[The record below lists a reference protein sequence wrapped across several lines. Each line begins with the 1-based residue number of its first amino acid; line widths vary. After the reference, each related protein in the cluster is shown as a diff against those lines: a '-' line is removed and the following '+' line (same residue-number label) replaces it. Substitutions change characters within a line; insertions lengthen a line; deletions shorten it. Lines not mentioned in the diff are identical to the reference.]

1 MNNLI
6 NKNDKEERVFMHKLI
21 ETALPLAEINKAAI
35 KEKAGKPGHS
45 ANFHMWWGRSPLSS
59 SLAVLSA
66 AIMDYSDETAAED
79 MKLIAQIAYGD
90 EAAVEN
96 IYNKLAA
103 CELPQVWD
111 AFSGFGGISLAA
123 QKLGMASI
131 ANDLNPVAAMLTK
144 AAVEIPTRFASQK
157 PVHPGKVKNSKYSG
171 AEGLAE
177 DVQFYGEWIKN
188 EALKRLADIYPQ
200 MPNGEVPFAWV
211 WVRTAK
217 CANPACSCQV
227 PLANS
232 YILSKSKTAK
242 CWAEPVINGDNIYFK
257 IHEGDCPAGKESNKT
272 INFGAKF
279 RCPVCGEVITDE
291 YIKKMG
297 EEHKLGVKMMAV
309 VTNVDGK
316 KSFFV
321 PDEIQQTA
329 ADVTCPENIPP
340 GTMPVNPHWYSP
352 PSFGITSYA
361 DLFTARQLLMLTT
374 FSDLVREV
382 QDIVASD
389 ALAVGMSDT
398 GGSLADGGNGALAY
412 GQAIGVYLSLVV
424 DKMVDYNSSM
434 CSWRT
439 AGANIRSTFGRQ
451 AIPMVWTFAEGNPFS
466 TVSGNFKTMLKNVVQ
481 SIEALK
487 CDKSAIVLQDN
498 AITMAHPQNVL
509 VCTELPYYRDIGY
522 ADLSDFFYI
531 WMRKNL
537 KNVYPQMFSS
547 IVTPKDELSTVST
560 YYGVSK
566 REAEE
571 KYKND
576 MKLVCKKLYE
586 SCSTDYPAL
595 LFYCF
600 RRNDLEYIKTGDV
613 GENKSA
619 WEFMMES
626 LISCGFTITAVWPM
640 RSEPISEK
648 AESTRV
654 LIVAGKTNKR
664 ESKITRRTFINVLK
678 RELPEKLDRLWIG
691 HLIPEDEMLSCIGQG
706 VNIFSKYQ
714 LVINA
719 DGSAMCVHDAL
730 QIIYLECKEY
740 IAQRNAAAA
749 ADKAEAGKE

>member
-1 MNNLI
+1 
-6 NKNDKEERVFMHKLI
+6 MHKLI
-21 ETALPLAEINKAAI
+21 ETALPLAEINEAAI

>member
-1 MNNLI
+1 
-6 NKNDKEERVFMHKLI
+6 MHKLI
-21 ETALPLAEINKAAI
+21 ETALPLAEINEAAI
-35 KEKAGKPGHS
+35 KEKAGKPGHP

-66 AIMDYSDETAAED
+66 AIMDYSNETAAED
-79 MKLIAQIAYGD
+79 MKIIAQIAFGD
-90 EAAVEN
+90 KAAIEN
-96 IYNKLAA
+96 VYNRIAA
-103 CELPQVWD
+103 YDLPKVWD
-111 AFSGFGGISLAA
+111 AFSGFGSISLAA

-131 ANDLNPVAAMLTK
+131 SNDLNPVAAMLTK
-144 AAVEIPTRFASQK
+144 GAVEIPTRFASKK
-157 PVHPGKVKNSKYSG
+157 PVHPGNAKNGEYSG
-171 AEGLAE
+171 ATGLAE
-177 DVQFYGEWIKN
+177 DVQFYGEWVEN
-188 EALKRLADIYPQ
+188 EALKRLANIYPQ

-211 WVRTAK
+211 WVRTVK
-217 CANPACSCQV
+217 CSNPACGCQV

-242 CWAEPVINGDNIYFK
+242 YWADPVISGDDIEFE
-257 IHEGDCPAGKESNKT
+257 IHEGECPAGKESNKT

-297 EEHKLGVKMMAV
+297 EEHKLGAKMMAV
-309 VTNVDGK
+309 VTNADGK
-316 KSFFV
+316 KSFLA
-321 PDEIQQTA
+321 PDKMQQTA
-329 ADVTCPENIPP
+329 AAVTRPENIPP

-382 QDIVASD
+382 QDIAASD
-389 ALAVGMSDT
+389 ALAAGMSAT

-466 TVSGNFKTMLKNVVQ
+466 SVSGNFKAMLKNVVQ
-481 SIEALK
+481 GIEALK
-487 CDKSAIVLQDN
+487 CDKPAIVLQDN

-531 WMRKNL
+531 WMRRSL

-566 REAEE
+566 TEAEE

-576 MKLVCKKLYE
+576 MKLVCEKLYK

-600 RRNDLEYIKTGDV
+600 RKNDLEYIKTGDV
-613 GENKSA
+613 GNNKSA
-619 WEFMMES
+619 WEFMLES
-626 LISCGFTITAVWPM
+626 LIDCGFTITAVWPM
-640 RSEPISEK
+640 RSEAISEN

-654 LIVAGKTNKR
+654 LIVANKKS
-664 ESKITRRTFINVLK
+664 EKENTITRRSFINVLK
-678 RELPEKLDRLWIG
+678 RELPRKLDRLWIG
-691 HLIPEDEMLSCIGQG
+691 HLMTEDEMLSSIGQG
-706 VNIFSKYQ
+706 LSVFTKYQ

-740 IAQRNAAAA
+740 IAQKNALAATN
-749 ADKAEAGKE
+749 KAEAGKE

>member
-1 MNNLI
+1 
-6 NKNDKEERVFMHKLI
+6 MHKLI
-21 ETALPLAEINKAAI
+21 ETALPLAEINEAAI
-35 KEKAGKPGHS
+35 KEKGGKPGHP

-59 SLAVLSA
+59 SLAMLSA
-66 AIMDYSDETAAED
+66 AIMDYSEETAAED
-79 MKLIAQIAYGD
+79 MKLIAQIASGD
-90 EAAVEN
+90 EAAFEN
-96 IYNKLAA
+96 IYNKFAA
-103 CELPQVWD
+103 YDLPQVWD
-111 AFSGFGGISLAA
+111 AFSGFGGIPLAA

-131 ANDLNPVAAMLTK
+131 SNDLNPVAAMLTK
-144 AAVEIPTRFASQK
+144 AAVEIPFRFASQK

-297 EEHKLGVKMMAV
+297 EEHKLGVKMMAI

-389 ALAVGMSDT
+389 ALAAGMSDT

-531 WMRKNL
+531 WMRQNL

-547 IVTPKDELSTVST
+547 IVTPKDELSTVSS

-600 RRNDLEYIKTGDV
+600 RRNDLEYIKSGDV

-678 RELPEKLDRLWIG
+678 RELPDKLDRLWIG

-749 ADKAEAGKE
+749 ADMAEAGKE